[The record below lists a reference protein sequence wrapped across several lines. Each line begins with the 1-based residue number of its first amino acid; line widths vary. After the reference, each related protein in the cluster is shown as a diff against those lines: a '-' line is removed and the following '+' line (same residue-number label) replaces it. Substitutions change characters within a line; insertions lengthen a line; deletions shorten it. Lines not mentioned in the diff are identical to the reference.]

1 MVPGHENATDVLAEC
16 HGVSDGRGVDDGGAG
31 GESLDC
37 ALFGVIAV
45 HVDGSFG
52 GDSGGDEFGEL
63 LGRADGGCG
72 A

>member
-16 HGVSDGRGVDDGGAG
+16 HGVSDGRGVDDGGVG
-31 GESLDC
+31 GEPVDC
-37 ALFGVIAV
+37 ALFGVVAL
-45 HVDGSFG
+45 HVDGGVG

-63 LGRADGGCG
+63 LGGADGRCG